1 MSNDLQNTQKRVL
14 VISDNPEL
22 TSFFQNEWNNQNL
35 EEIATVEYRYSSNN
49 KNPEKM
55 VMLGC
60 SKINVKLMNFCQQAK
75 DKYDLIISIHCKQIF
90 PTQLVDSVV
99 CVNLHPGFN
108 PYNRGWYPQIFS
120 IINKLP
126 IGATLHI
133 MDSEIDHGLI
143 IAQKE
148 VLIKNSDTSLDVYRR
163 VISVEK
169 DLIKENLV
177 SLVKQSYTAI
187 KSANDGNYNSIA
199 DFMELCK
206 LDMNSIGSLQEHI
219 DLLRSLTHGEHQ
231 NAYFIGN
238 DNNKIYV
245 SINLKVVE

>member
-1 MSNDLQNTQKRVL
+1 
-14 VISDNPEL
+14 
-22 TSFFQNEWNNQNL
+22 
-35 EEIATVEYRYSSNN
+35 
-49 KNPEKM
+49 
-55 VMLGC
+55 
-60 SKINVKLMNFCQQAK
+60 
-75 DKYDLIISIHCKQIF
+75 
-90 PTQLVDSVV
+90 
-99 CVNLHPGFN
+99 
-108 PYNRGWYPQIFS
+108 
-120 IINKLP
+120 
-126 IGATLHI
+126 